1 MFFSRIDNIFCYF
14 GSWAAYRQAPGTF
27 DVEDID
33 VNRCTHITYS
43 FIGLNEDGTVRILDN
58 THAILWNGLARFV
71 ALRQRQPR
79 LKVLV
84 SMGGWNE
91 GSQRYSQVMADRAK
105 RNRLV
110 NSVFDFIVKYGFDG
124 FDFDW
129 EYPAKRDGVPG
140 DYVSHTKLYLYPTT

>member
-1 MFFSRIDNIFCYF
+1 MPLDNIFCYF
-14 GSWAAYRQAPGTF
+14 GSWAAYRQSHGHF

-58 THAILWNGLARFV
+58 THAVIRNGLSRFV
-71 ALRQRQPR
+71 ALRKKQPTI
-79 LKVLV
+79 KVLV

-91 GSQRYSQVMADRAK
+91 GSERYSRVVGDRVK
-105 RNRLV
+105 RGRLV
-110 NSVFDFIVKYGFDG
+110 NSVYDFIYKYEFDG

-129 EYPAKRDGVPG
+129 EYPAKRGGNAG
-140 DYVSHTKLYLYPTT
+140 DYVC